1 MTVRTTALIAI
12 KKGISRYRKDG
23 LVMSVFKEVSTES
36 ELVLIHYRP
45 TRHHSSLLLL
55 AAPCCSAS
63 NHLPST
69 TSSILFSHFFFFSSS
84 NIFCLP
90 FSRPPPPPFFFQ
102 FNPRCSSFL
111 FPRSCS
117 VVCPTQSFS
126 LKPPPSREE
135 KERKEKKDKGI
146 CFFFFADLKHRR
158 QQRL

>member
-12 KKGISRYRKDG
+12 KKGISRYRKNG
-23 LVMSVFKEVSTES
+23 LVMSVFKEISTES
-36 ELVLIHYRP
+36 ELVLIQCRP

-69 TSSILFSHFFFFSSS
+69 TSSILFSHFSSS
-84 NIFCLP
+84 PPQTSSVCRCLVL
-90 FSRPPPPPFFFQ
+90 RLLPFFFQ

-146 CFFFFADLKHRR
+146 CFFFSFFFRFLR
-158 QQRL
+158 